1 MVKSRSNISPDAGIN
16 YANKHEN
23 KVFFHRFKSQGF
35 RREGVGLFSGKP
47 SEARTMRRGG
57 TGGGEKN
64 AAEKYFLPLTSR
76 PAMAESQLFPVLG
89 SLPELRGGLVRMVDG
104 DKKAES

>member
-1 MVKSRSNISPDAGIN
+1 MVKSRRNISPDAGIN

-47 SEARTMRRGG
+47 SEARTMRRG
-57 TGGGEKN
+57 TEKN

-76 PAMAESQLFPVLG
+76 PAMAESQLFAWLG